1 MRKNTLLI
9 FTAFL
14 LVGGSFVFAEYRN
27 KQAKSIYSSEKIQQG
42 LAVSAID
49 EINSSAKDIDID
61 GDGSKDW
68 EEILV
73 GSNPNDPKSKPDQ
86 TKAGVTGDITKS
98 TPEKLEPID
107 VVSRDFFAR
116 YMELR
121 QIGAVKDKTSQDELV
136 ARTIGNMKVSNP
148 AEYTVSDISI
158 TPDESKESLVSY
170 GKEVGNIFRKFTISS
185 RNEAVI
191 VKESMEKENP
201 EILKE
206 IDPIISSYKSIL
218 NALVKVSVPKSM
230 SSLHLDLVNSMNGSL
245 FIAQSFRDSGNDAI
259 KGIQAIS
266 HFSNIQVKLFNSI
279 TSINSY
285 YKNIGIYEKI
295 F

>member
-27 KQAKSIYSSEKIQQG
+27 KQAKIVYNSEKLQQG

-49 EINSSAKDIDID
+49 EIDSSAKDIDTD

-73 GSNPNDPKSKPDQ
+73 GSNPNDPKSKPDN

-98 TPEKLEPID
+98 ATEKLEPID
-107 VVSRDFFAR
+107 LVSRDFFAR

-121 QIGAVKDKTSQDELV
+121 QMGAVKDKASQEELV
-136 ARTIGNMKVSNP
+136 ARTIGNIQVSSP
-148 AEYTVSDISI
+148 AEYTMSDILISD
-158 TPDESKESLVSY
+158 DESKESVMSY
-170 GKEVGNIFRKFTISS
+170 GEKIGSIFRKYAISS
-185 RNEAVI
+185 RNEAII

-206 IDPIISSYKSIL
+206 IDPIILSYKGIL
-218 NALVKVSVPKSM
+218 NSLVKVPVPKSI

-245 FIAQSFRDSGNDAI
+245 FIAQSFRDSGSDAI

-266 HFSNIQVKLFNSI
+266 HFSTIQVKLFNSI

-285 YKNIGIYEKI
+285 YKSIGIYEKI